1 MQKTKKLT
9 GNERSS
15 RMWIAAILI
24 SFLCYAVYAVLSY
37 YALNSSKWNITSG
50 LITVSAV
57 NVIMFMLYRK
67 RTGIQKIRR
76 MISRS
81 NYLALVIDLGLSA
94 LYLAHNESVKAS
106 VWDIVAGMSF
116 SNGKLITDLV
126 AVLQKLPLINP
137 GLVTIVILWL
147 FYHFFRSFS

>member
-9 GNERSS
+9 VNELSS

-24 SFLCYAVYAVLSY
+24 SFLCYVVYAVLSHY
-37 YALNSSKWNITSG
+37 NMNSSKWNITSG

-57 NVIMFMLYRK
+57 NVIVFVLYRN
-67 RTGIQKIRR
+67 RTSIKKIRR

-106 VWDIVAGMSF
+106 VWDIVARMSF

-126 AVLQKLPLINP
+126 AVVQNLPLINP
-137 GLVTIVILWL
+137 GLVTIAILWL
-147 FYHFFRSFS
+147 FYHFFRNFS